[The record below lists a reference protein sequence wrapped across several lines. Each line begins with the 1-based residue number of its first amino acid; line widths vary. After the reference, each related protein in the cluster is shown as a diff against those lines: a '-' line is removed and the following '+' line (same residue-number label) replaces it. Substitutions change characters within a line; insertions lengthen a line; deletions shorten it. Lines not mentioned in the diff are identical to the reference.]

1 MRVATGA
8 ERKTGTRG
16 PVVGAKGLA
25 AASEPTTLMSLGFR
39 LVGLW
44 RRRWAAEVE
53 IGPGRL
59 PFSFIFYFLFLFIII
74 LNKFWILN
82 MSFTLQPVYISS
94 NPVIGITGLY
104 LLIFLHLTFIFFSF
118 SNF

>member
-74 LNKFWILN
+74 LNKF
-82 MSFTLQPVYISS
+82 
-94 NPVIGITGLY
+94 
-104 LLIFLHLTFIFFSF
+104 
-118 SNF
+118 